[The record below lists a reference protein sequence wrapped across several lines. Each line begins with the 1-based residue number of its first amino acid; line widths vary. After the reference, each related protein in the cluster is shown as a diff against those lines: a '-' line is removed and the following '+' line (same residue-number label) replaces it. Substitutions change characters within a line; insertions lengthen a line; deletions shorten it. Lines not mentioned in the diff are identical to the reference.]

1 MQSMNKI
8 VIVVTSG
15 FVSQVFSNSL
25 TEVTIVDEDN
35 MKIGEDYIETYEISA
50 LLEEQIEEYLD
61 SLKTIKA

>member
-1 MQSMNKI
+1 MNKI